1 MEAKTSEFH
10 RLHRRLR
17 SDEDDKWDC
26 SVCTYINP
34 KESYKCEICHTRK
47 GTSTRKPR
55 LNTQV
60 VEQQQLIAQ
69 TILKEKDDEQKK
81 KRESKCKQSVSSN
94 FRSKHF
100 DRSSPL
106 LFEIFANGYSVIIT
120 EFQPKS
126 IKSNV
131 RSFSESPAPSNC
143 SSHQGFGPNPNTLAD
158 DISSTDSLT
167 NAPINPRPHHLSE
180 YEFNDPIDIK
190 PPKISEYPSKPSFG
204 MTRSGPSPVEEPM
217 RPCRSYSPASS
228 SAGGNTLSRASSP
241 PNSIGPCLF
250 DVKKE
255 QAALE
260 AEQAAHDGDDE
271 CEEEENI
278 PKASLSTEPK
288 LCSRETKQSRR
299 SVLRTVSLNSSC
311 SSQSRR
317 SHREDRLRCTSS
329 MSPLK
334 RKKLTSGS
342 SRGNCIGLS
351 SLPRG
356 CQSKC
361 RISKEINSLM
371 SPTSY
376 RSLRSGSDKYV
387 ANVTKS
393 KKSSKRFKKFSS
405 QLDANLKPQKR
416 QRFEEIPKSNCK
428 QRLQNGQEYEESIM
442 ANEKVVYNKSSFS
455 SNINCSISTNHY
467 TFPDDEPK
475 IHSSP
480 DHKDSTCSVS
490 ISQTHPRLSTESKNT
505 SAMTDSSGATALEM
519 SS

>member
-1 MEAKTSEFH
+1 MEAKTSGFH
-10 RLHRRLR
+10 RLQRRLR

-34 KESYKCEICHTRK
+34 KESYKCEMCHTRK

-69 TILKEKDDEQKK
+69 TILKEKDDEQKR

-94 FRSKHF
+94 FRLKHF

-106 LFEIFANGYSVIIT
+106 LFEIFANGYSVVIT

-126 IKSNV
+126 LKSNS

-143 SSHQGFGPNPNTLAD
+143 SSHHGYGPNPSTLAD

-167 NAPINPRPHHLSE
+167 NVPLNLRPHNLSE

-190 PPKISEYPSKPSFG
+190 PPKISEYPLKSNFSL
-204 MTRSGPSPVEEPM
+204 TRSGQSPTEEPL

-241 PNSIGPCLF
+241 PNSIGPCLS

-271 CEEEENI
+271 CEEEENV
-278 PKASLSTEPK
+278 PKVGLPTESK
-288 LCSRETKQSRR
+288 RCLREVKKSKR
-299 SVLRTVSLNSSC
+299 SVLQVVSLNSSC
-311 SSQSRR
+311 SSQNRR
-317 SHREDRLRCTSS
+317 GLREERLRCKSS
-329 MSPLK
+329 ASPLR
-334 RKKLTSGS
+334 RKKLTTGS
-342 SRGNCIGLS
+342 NHNNRINLS
-351 SLPRG
+351 SLPRS
-356 CQSKC
+356 CQS
-361 RISKEINSLM
+361 RGRFLNESNSLM
-371 SPTSY
+371 STHY
-376 RSLRSGSDKYV
+376 RSLRSSTDKYPV
-387 ANVTKS
+387 SVKNY
-393 KKSSKRFKKFSS
+393 KKPSKRFKKSS
-405 QLDANLKPQKR
+405 SRLNANSKPQKR
-416 QRFEEIPKSNCK
+416 QRFEELPKSSCSHS
-428 QRLQNGQEYEESIM
+428 LPEYDEFTNIDVNIKNIFSNDTSI
-442 ANEKVVYNKSSFS
+442 NV
-455 SNINCSISTNHY
+455 STNHFN
-467 TFPDDEPK
+467 FPENELK

-480 DHKDSTCSVS
+480 DQKDSTCSVS